1 MQTEDNQVSLSSVDN
16 TWGKYSEQGPVNIK
30 KPLLCPAKANTEE
43 HVSVF
48 GCVGDFFLPFLFV
61 CFIPLSLEARQA
73 TGKHTEVPAAI
84 SSLGSKQ

>member
-1 MQTEDNQVSLSSVDN
+1 MQTEDNQVSLGSVDN
-16 TWGKYSEQGPVNIK
+16 TWGKYPEQGPGNIK

-43 HVSVF
+43 HVFVF
-48 GCVGDFFLPFLFV
+48 GCVGNFFLPFF
-61 CFIPLSLEARQA
+61 FFPLSLEARQA